1 MTYLITTTG
10 LMCAHCDATAEAALL
25 RVDGVLDADANH
37 ENQTVEVTC
46 DETVDPQALSHAI
59 EGADERFAVV
69 SIRKE

>member
-10 LMCAHCDATAEAALL
+10 LMCAHCDAAAEAALL

-37 ENQTVEVTC
+37 ETQTVEVTC
-46 DETVDPQALSHAI
+46 DGPVDPQELTHAI

-69 SIRKE
+69 SVCEE